1 VPENHQT
8 NSEERPR
15 SSANSESH
23 RQQSVE
29 NGLEVGR
36 EIQVEN
42 LKLLHQ
48 AGVTIVIGS
57 DHAETAL
64 AEALHLHQLG
74 VFDNLTLLK
83 MWSETTPQTIFPSRK
98 IGRFEE
104 GFEASF
110 LVLQKN
116 PLEDF
121 KNVQTI
127 KFRFK
132 QGFPNSGEHVSHA
145 DAKLKTSY

>member
-1 VPENHQT
+1 
-8 NSEERPR
+8 
-15 SSANSESH
+15 
-23 RQQSVE
+23 
-29 NGLEVGR
+29 
-36 EIQVEN
+36 VEN

-48 AGVTIVIGS
+48 AGVTIAIGS

-83 MWSETTPQTIFPSRK
+83 MWSETTPQTIFLQGKLGDLR
-98 IGRFEE
+98 R
-104 GFEASF
+104 GFKASF

-121 KNVQTI
+121 KC
-127 KFRFK
+127 
-132 QGFPNSGEHVSHA
+132 S
-145 DAKLKTSY
+145 DY